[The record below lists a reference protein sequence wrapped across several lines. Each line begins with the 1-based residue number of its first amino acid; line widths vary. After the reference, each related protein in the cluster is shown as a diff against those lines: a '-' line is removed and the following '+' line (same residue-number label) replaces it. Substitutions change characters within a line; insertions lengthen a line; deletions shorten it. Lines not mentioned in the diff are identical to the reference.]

1 MSRQNCKIIALKC
14 NLCKLLQKVR
24 RIFVYVLGEIS
35 VFIGIERDETP
46 RCPKG
51 VGDFF
56 GFSEQLEKRN
66 DSQW

>member
-1 MSRQNCKIIALKC
+1 
-14 NLCKLLQKVR
+14 VR

-46 RCPKG
+46 RCTKG
-51 VGDFF
+51 IGDFF
-56 GFSEQLEKRN
+56 GFSEQLEKRD